1 MSESTTADEKKIK
14 HNKRIKQIADNN
26 NFKIIKVL
34 GEGGFGEVFEIEY
47 EGKKYALKVMLNEN
61 NRELNI
67 EMVDEFRGKQI
78 VKIIKQGKYG
88 GGVDF
93 FYVMEDSFIGVLSH
107 FREYLNNN
115 LIFEDAFEEKFGDN
129 LIRFFTKQLVIG
141 LQTFYQGNLV
151 HFDIKPNNLLIY
163 DF

>member
-67 EMVDEFRGKQI
+67 EMVDEFRGKQYCKNNKTR
-78 VKIIKQGKYG
+78 KIWRW
-88 GGVDF
+88 
-93 FYVMEDSFIGVLSH
+93 S
-107 FREYLNNN
+107 
-115 LIFEDAFEEKFGDN
+115 
-129 LIRFFTKQLVIG
+129 
-141 LQTFYQGNLV
+141 
-151 HFDIKPNNLLIY
+151 
-163 DF
+163 